1 MITSPLTAA
10 EVLERE
16 FLNIRAKILEVGAL
30 LDRLDR
36 AEGTLDGDPRCERIR
51 RALAVLSQ
59 SDTPRAEQI
68 QMIFSLP
75 FEDNWQEQFDRE
87 GWRRDG
93 RGVLKPK

>member
-36 AEGTLDGDPRCERIR
+36 AEASVGNDPRCERIR

-75 FEDNWQEQFDRE
+75 FADDWQEQFERE

-93 RGVLKPK
+93 RAAAKPK

>member
-16 FLNIRAKILEVGAL
+16 FLTIRAKILEVGAL

-36 AEGTLDGDPRCERIR
+36 AEGDVGNDPRCERIQ
-51 RALAVLSQ
+51 RAIAVLSQ
-59 SDTPRAEQI
+59 PDTPRAEQI

-75 FEDNWQEQFDRE
+75 FEDNWQEQFERE

-93 RGVLKPK
+93 RNVLKPK